1 MKHRH
6 DARYSIS
13 NEWGASG
20 EGYRRG
26 GYHGGGGTAWWTP
39 PASDETA
46 PEPVLHLTVPEKQ
59 PGPLQMMN
67 QFLQHLHDQQQHAMD
82 ERREARE
89 DRREETAR
97 READRR
103 EDRRQRSRENAQ
115 LIRAFIES
123 RGGSQTQKY

>member
-26 GYHGGGGTAWWTP
+26 GGTAWWTP
-39 PASDETA
+39 PASGETA
-46 PEPVLHLTVPEKQ
+46 PEPVLHLTVPEK
-59 PGPLQMMN
+59 PASPMEIMN
-67 QFLQHLHDQQQHAMD
+67 QFLQHLHNQQQHAMD

-103 EDRRQRSRENAQ
+103 EDRRQRSRENAE
-115 LIRAFIES
+115 LIRAVIES
-123 RGGSQTQKY
+123 RGGSQTQEY